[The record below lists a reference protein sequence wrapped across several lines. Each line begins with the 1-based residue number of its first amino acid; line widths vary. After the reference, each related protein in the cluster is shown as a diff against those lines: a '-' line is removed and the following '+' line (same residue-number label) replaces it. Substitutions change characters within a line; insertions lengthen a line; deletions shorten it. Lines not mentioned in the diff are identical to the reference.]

1 MPIPLDFSR
10 SNQTLA
16 RFNQYLMYDLLD
28 QKKSDRDVA
37 LMNIQ
42 DRLMRERQV
51 EAGQIDI
58 GVAEYK
64 SALSND
70 EAWTKAKL
78 EFAKQPRFT
87 YLNSWANMAGDTTV
101 PEKYHQTIRDAVK
114 ARAEIL
120 GPVADAFQ
128 QASVGKMSWKNAY
141 ATLDAAG
148 IGGITD
154 VMQEAG
160 TGRRANLAAEVDR
173 EKLGVER
180 EKLTDVGAGRTQAA
194 QDKVTERYLKWIE
207 DTTQFLVGEGV
218 QGEAI
223 TGDMP
228 IYLEAK
234 ARDPLS
240 SEDRGKALTY
250 LQQLRAQVLR
260 QGPDS
265 LTDGNISFITK
276 VWNTAG
282 VQGFVSDKLKKV
294 EGGMQ
299 GSVAA
304 SAGKG
309 APAPVER
316 RGGLPSPETGATTA
330 EYDQALGAV
339 RQTWINQ
346 KAAEFIKAVYGET
359 PSTPEIQQEAMRY
372 ATEYVDTRIMPS
384 LMKR

>member
-1 MPIPLDFSR
+1 M
-10 SNQTLA
+10 
-16 RFNQYLMYDLLD
+16 
-28 QKKSDRDVA
+28 
-37 LMNIQ
+37 
-42 DRLMRERQV
+42 
-51 EAGQIDI
+51 
-58 GVAEYK
+58 
-64 SALSND
+64 
-70 EAWTKAKL
+70 
-78 EFAKQPRFT
+78 
-87 YLNSWANMAGDTTV
+87 
-101 PEKYHQTIRDAVK
+101 
-114 ARAEIL
+114 
-120 GPVADAFQ
+120 
-128 QASVGKMSWKNAY
+128 
-141 ATLDAAG
+141 
-148 IGGITD
+148 
-154 VMQEAG
+154 
-160 TGRRANLAAEVDR
+160 AAEVDR

-299 GSVAA
+299 GPVAA

-346 KAAEFIKAVYGET
+346 KAAEFIKAVYGEVQA
-359 PSTPEIQQEAMRY
+359 TPEIQQEAMRY